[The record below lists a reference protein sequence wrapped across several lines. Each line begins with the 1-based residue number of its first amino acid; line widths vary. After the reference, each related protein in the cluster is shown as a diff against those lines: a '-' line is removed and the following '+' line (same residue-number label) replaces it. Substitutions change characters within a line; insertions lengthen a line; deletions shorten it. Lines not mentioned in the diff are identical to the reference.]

1 MPTHL
6 AADDVRP
13 RLVLEVGPG
22 LAREY
27 RVLELLQV
35 RRSRVQ
41 QTGAR
46 GRHGVSGEVASQLGP
61 EDESQ
66 HCLRRARTKRQQKS
80 NQLKASHNS

>member
-6 AADDVRP
+6 AANDVRP
-13 RLVLEVGPG
+13 RLVVEVGPG

-41 QTGAR
+41 QTRAR
-46 GRHGVSGEVASQLGP
+46 GRHVEGGEVTSCLCPEEHSLIIAS
-61 EDESQ
+61 DE
-66 HCLRRARTKRQQKS
+66 
-80 NQLKASHNS
+80 